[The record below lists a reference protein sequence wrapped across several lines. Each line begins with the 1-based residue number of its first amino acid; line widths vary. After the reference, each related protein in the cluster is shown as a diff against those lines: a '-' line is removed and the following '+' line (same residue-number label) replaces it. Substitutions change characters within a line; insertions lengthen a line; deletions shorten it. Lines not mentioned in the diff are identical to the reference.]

1 MSERQYLDLLQK
13 CLGWGEKRET
23 RSGPVRSL
31 FGEQIRFD
39 LTKGFPLLTTKRVHW
54 KSVAVEL
61 LWFLRGD
68 TNVKY
73 LHDHGVTIWDE
84 WRRAYSLGRKIVEV
98 PRVTMDYAPYSGDFL
113 YGGVN
118 ASKGSTDHKLVETW
132 ARVMRRCYDEKYHNY
147 KFYGQKGVSVCK
159 RWHDPV
165 NFLNDAK
172 KLPNWNYKINEWGVF
187 DLDKDYYSSNQYG
200 PQTCVWLREDEN
212 TLYTSNVSPIRV
224 TMPNGWSRVYLCS
237 AEVSR
242 VHGISTSALSRFIN
256 DGQPKTPKG
265 NNKKFIGWRFERE
278 GSSQPLRLEIIED
291 GSMGPIYG
299 KQWGDF
305 SGIDQISDV
314 IEAIKVDPHSR
325 RHVVTAWNP
334 AEIDEMA
341 LPPCHMIFQF
351 HVSNDGKLSC
361 HLNQRSADIFLGVPF
376 NIASYALLTHLI
388 ARECGLKVG
397 DLVIS
402 FGDVH
407 LYENHVT
414 QAIKQLSRMPKS
426 FPSLNINGDA
436 GIFDIAYGDL
446 EIVGYEPHPTI
457 KAEVSK

>member
-1 MSERQYLDLLQK
+1 MSEYYYLSLLAK
-13 CLGWGEKRET
+13 CYRKGEKRET

-31 FGEQIRFD
+31 FGEQIRFN
-39 LTKGFPLLTTKRVHW
+39 LGNGFPLLTTKRVHW

-84 WRRAYSLGRKIVEV
+84 WQRDDGELG
-98 PRVTMDYAPYSGDFL
+98 
-113 YGGVN
+113 
-118 ASKGSTDHKLVETW
+118 
-132 ARVMRRCYDEKYHNY
+132 
-147 KFYGQKGVSVCK
+147 
-159 RWHDPV
+159 PV
-165 NFLNDAK
+165 
-172 KLPNWNYKINEWGVF
+172 
-187 DLDKDYYSSNQYG
+187 
-200 PQTCVWLREDEN
+200 
-212 TLYTSNVSPIRV
+212 
-224 TMPNGWSRVYLCS
+224 
-237 AEVSR
+237 
-242 VHGISTSALSRFIN
+242 
-256 DGQPKTPKG
+256 
-265 NNKKFIGWRFERE
+265 
-278 GSSQPLRLEIIED
+278 
-291 GSMGPIYG
+291 YG
-299 KQWGDF
+299 KQWRWWSAFRRTMTLDAKRNSATGRIVK
-305 SGIDQISDV
+305 IDQITNV
-314 IEAIKVDPHSR
+314 IASIKRDPHSR

-407 LYENHVT
+407 LYENHVS
-414 QAIKQLSRMPKS
+414 QAIEQLSRAPRELPELVITS
-426 FPSLNINGDA
+426 DA
-436 GIFDIAYGDL
+436 GIFDITYDNL
-446 EIVGYEPHPTI
+446 EIVGYDPHPAI